1 MERDKSVIMM
11 ITTQKMEKMKI
22 IIIIII
28 MEKDSPA
35 GRELKWSKQETIPF
49 WEDYEQ

>member
-11 ITTQKMEKMKI
+11 ITTQKMEKMK